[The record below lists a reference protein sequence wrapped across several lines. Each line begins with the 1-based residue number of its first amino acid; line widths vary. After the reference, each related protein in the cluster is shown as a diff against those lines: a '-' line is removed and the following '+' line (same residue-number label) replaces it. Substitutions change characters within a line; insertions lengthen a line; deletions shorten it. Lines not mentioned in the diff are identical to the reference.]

1 MLKLS
6 IRNQVIIGFVLLLMM
21 SATRGQHFSTFQHL
35 PGASWAVFFLAGFY
49 LRSVWSLPGF
59 LALTWLLDY
68 ASFTWGGS
76 SGFCL
81 TRAYVF
87 LLPAYG
93 ALWLSGRWYAGQYRF
108 EWRTLMPL
116 VLAVLVG
123 SIVCQLFSSGG
134 FYFFSG
140 RFVDT
145 SFAEFGGRLLKY
157 YPSYL
162 QSLAIY
168 VAIAA
173 LVHSAFILI
182 VDQAGRK
189 QSRMS

>member
-108 EWRTLMPL
+108 EWRSLMPL
-116 VLAVLVG
+116 MLAVLVA
-123 SIVCQLFSSGG
+123 
-134 FYFFSG
+134 
-140 RFVDT
+140 RWFVSCFPVVAST
-145 SFAEFGGRLLKY
+145 SFPVVLSIPVLLN
-157 YPSYL
+157 L
-162 QSLAIY
+162 
-168 VAIAA
+168 VA
-173 LVHSAFILI
+173 
-182 VDQAGRK
+182 GC
-189 QSRMS
+189 